1 MNQMF
6 IIKEQELCQAYE
18 QFVSS
23 LKALEINNHD
33 KIKEEIKRLDMDND
47 TEMLKMKKMSE
58 YSKSKITTKLTQC
71 QISYYK
77 SMEKIINEEMIHM
90 TNPCMSMI
98 EQQTEAY
105 SLYAEYVV
113 DFAKESMRQAVRATL
128 VATDQQ
134 MTLNEM
140 K

>member
-1 MNQMF
+1 MNPMF
-6 IIKEQELCQAYE
+6 ITKEQELCHAYE

-23 LKALEINNHD
+23 LKTLEINNHD
-33 KIKEEIKRLDMDND
+33 KIKEKIKRLDVDND
-47 TEMLKMKKMSE
+47 TEMLKMKRMSE
-58 YSKSKITTKLTQC
+58 NSKSKINTKLLQC

-77 SMEKIINEEMIHM
+77 SMKNIINEEMIHR
-90 TNPCMSMI
+90 TAPSISMI
-98 EQQTEAY
+98 EQQTEAS

-113 DFAKESMRQAVRATL
+113 DFAKESMRQAVRAAL
-128 VATDQQ
+128 VAADQQ